1 MNHGFLSEGFWERWS
16 AVMANTKKLAEI
28 FKLLSVDVRIR
39 IVQALKRRAM
49 CVTELTS
56 QLGITHSATSQHL
69 RLLRNARLVKFQK
82 RGLHI
87 YYHLDGQNIERIYK
101 AISELFKQGMD

>member
-1 MNHGFLSEGFWERWS
+1 MVDAEKLSG
-16 AVMANTKKLAEI
+16 V
-28 FKLLSVDVRIR
+28 FKLLSVEARIR
-39 IVQALKRRAM
+39 IVQVLKRRGM

-82 RGLHI
+82 RGFNV
-87 YYHLDGQNIERIYK
+87 YYSLDVQNIERMHK
-101 AISELFKQGMD
+101 AVSELF